1 MAAQD
6 VSHSQLI
13 NDNSRKYF
21 IFDIKQIFK
30 SSIEASI
37 GIMMKTSIIIVFV
50 KLTVVGNV
58 VSEHFVDSAFKAD
71 WLDI

>member
-1 MAAQD
+1 
-6 VSHSQLI
+6 
-13 NDNSRKYF
+13 
-21 IFDIKQIFK
+21 
-30 SSIEASI
+30 
-37 GIMMKTSIIIVFV
+37 MMKTSIIIVFV